1 MNQVAI
7 THAQWQPIC
16 QRSDLVADS
25 GVCVLTGGPSAVSD
39 SAARK
44 SIALFFI
51 PHAEPQ
57 LYAIDNWDPLAGA
70 GVIARGL
77 VAEVDGELTVASPL
91 YKHHYRLADGSCVED
106 ESVHLTAYPVAF
118 EGDAVLI
125 ATDSA
130 EP

>member
-7 THAQWQPIC
+7 TRTQWLPIC

-25 GVCVLTGGPSAVSD
+25 GVCVLVGGPSVASGI
-39 SAARK
+39 AARK
-44 SIALFFI
+44 SIALFFL
-51 PHAEPQ
+51 PHAKPQ

-70 GVIARGL
+70 GVIARGI
-77 VAEVDGELTVASPL
+77 VAEIAGALTIASPL
-91 YKHHYRLADGSCVED
+91 YKHHYRLDDGTCVED
-106 ESVHLTAYPVAF
+106 NNVRLTTYPVALD
-118 EGDAVLI
+118 GDTVLI

>member
-1 MNQVAI
+1 MGDPSA
-7 THAQWQPIC
+7 
-16 QRSDLVADS
+16 
-25 GVCVLTGGPSAVSD
+25 TGGSAVG
-39 SAARK
+39 K

-57 LYAIDNWDPLAGA
+57 LYAIDDWDPLAGA
-70 GVIARGL
+70 GVIARGI

-91 YKHHYRLADGSCVED
+91 YKHHFRLADGVCLEEQGVRL
-106 ESVHLTAYPVAF
+106 SVYPIAF
-118 EGDAVLI
+118 DGDTVLI

>member
-7 THAQWQPIC
+7 TRTQWQPVC

-25 GVCVLTGGPSAVSD
+25 GVCVLTGDSTLRTT
-39 SAARK
+39 SAAPK

-70 GVIARGL
+70 GVIARGMI
-77 VAEVDGELTVASPL
+77 AEIDGELTVASPL
-91 YKHHYRLADGSCVED
+91 YKHHFRLRNGTCVED
-106 ESVHLTAYPVAF
+106 DSVCLDTYAAAF
-118 EGDAVLI
+118 DGDTVLI
-125 ATDSA
+125 ATD
-130 EP
+130 PGNL

>member
-1 MNQVAI
+1 MNQIAI
-7 THAQWQPIC
+7 THTQWQPIC

-25 GVCVLTGGPSAVSD
+25 GVCVLTGDRTLRTV
-39 SAARK
+39 SAAPK

-77 VAEVDGELTVASPL
+77 LAEIDGELTVASPL
-91 YKHHYRLADGSCVED
+91 YKHHYRLRDGICLED
-106 ESVHLTAYPVAF
+106 NSVRLGTYAAAF
-118 EGDAVLI
+118 DGDKVLI
-125 ATDSA
+125 AT
-130 EP
+130 EPGNH